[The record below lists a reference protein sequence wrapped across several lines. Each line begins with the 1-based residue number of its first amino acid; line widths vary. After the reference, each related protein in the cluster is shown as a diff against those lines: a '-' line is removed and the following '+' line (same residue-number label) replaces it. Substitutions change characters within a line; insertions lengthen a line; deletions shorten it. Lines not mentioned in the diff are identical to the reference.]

1 MTDRVKATFL
11 VLLIFAGGVVLGGVL
26 TFFLLQPRFSGPGRD
41 FSEDRQSNRDQF
53 QGAMDRLS
61 DRLGLDESQRRQLDL
76 ILRES
81 RQNLNQLNQQ
91 VNRRNRT
98 VREGTQEQI
107 RQILDPEQMEQFEEF
122 LTRQSRNRRQR
133 PRPSP
138 GQRRPPPDTR

>member
-1 MTDRVKATFL
+1 MTNRVKATFL
-11 VLLIFAGGVVLGGVL
+11 VLLIFASGIVLGGIL
-26 TFFLLQPRFSGPGRD
+26 AFFLVQPRFPGPSRGFPERPQATRD
-41 FSEDRQSNRDQF
+41 RSP
-53 QGAMDRLS
+53 GAMDRLS
-61 DRLGLDESQRRQLDL
+61 DGLGLGESQRRELNQ

-81 RQNLNQLNQQ
+81 RQSLNQLNQQ

-98 VREGTQEQI
+98 IRETTQEQI

-138 GQRRPPPDTR
+138 GQRRPPPETR